1 MAKRGHK
8 KGHKVGKKHGGHTK
22 VVPAHMLAK
31 STGGHKRSRRK
42 RA

>member
-1 MAKRGHK
+1 MAHKR
-8 KGHKVGKKHGGHTK
+8 KGKRVGKKHGGHTK

-31 STGGHKRSRRK
+31 STGVHKRSRRK